1 MKKKKIEIG
10 KCAFM
15 YWEYVPYFT
24 ILYNVKNNK
33 TILLFFNYAQLKC
46 LFFFFLLLSV
56 DAEEEVVYSDVR
68 VKQQTK
74 KTTTTSLQNAN

>member
-1 MKKKKIEIG
+1 
-10 KCAFM
+10 M

-24 ILYNVKNNK
+24 ILYNVKNK

-46 LFFFFLLLSV
+46 LIFLLLSV

-74 KTTTTSLQNAN
+74 KTTTTSHQNAN

>member
-1 MKKKKIEIG
+1 
-10 KCAFM
+10 M

-46 LFFFFLLLSV
+46 LIFLLLSV

-74 KTTTTSLQNAN
+74 KTTASLQNAN

>member
-1 MKKKKIEIG
+1 MEKKIEIG

-46 LFFFFLLLSV
+46 LIFLLLSV

-74 KTTTTSLQNAN
+74 KTTASLQNAN